1 MKRMFSVLGI
11 LILFLAGCGTIDGT
25 VNEKKEASFIVEISS
40 NGSEPE
46 TEEVFLIDIT
56 TFSGAISSFE
66 ELEVGHQVQVVPAEL
81 SEDFPYILAS
91 DVIVK

>member
-1 MKRMFSVLGI
+1 MKKMLSVLGI
-11 LILFLAGCGTIDGT
+11 LILFLSGCGTIDGT
-25 VNEKKEASFIVEISS
+25 VNEKKEASFIVETSL
-40 NGSEPE
+40 NGSESE

-56 TFSGAISSFE
+56 TFSGAVSSFD